1 MENNDHRL
9 DGLLWAP
16 RDLVP
21 LGMLIHL
28 SPVLG
33 ILFYVAVKGGFQI
46 SCWSCFFFNCSD
58 QSNVMILSALH
69 SWGGYA
75 F

>member
-1 MENNDHRL
+1 MENKDHHL

-33 ILFYVAVKGGFQI
+33 ILCYVAVKGRFHI
-46 SCWSCFFFNCSD
+46 SCCSCFFFNCFD